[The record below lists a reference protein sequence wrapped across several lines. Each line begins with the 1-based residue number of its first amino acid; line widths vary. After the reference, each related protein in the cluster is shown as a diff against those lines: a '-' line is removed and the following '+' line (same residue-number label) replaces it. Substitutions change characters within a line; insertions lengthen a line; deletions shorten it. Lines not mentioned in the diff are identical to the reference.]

1 MSEDQKSFNPCVIE
15 TELAVI
21 IILLLVF
28 LFKDCEFDFSNCFND
43 SNDSNDSKDSKDSKD
58 SNKNNSSNKVW

>member
-1 MSEDQKSFNPCVIE
+1 MSENQKSFNPCIIE

-28 LFKDCEFDFSNCFND
+28 LIKDCEFDFSNYFND
-43 SNDSNDSKDSKDSKD
+43 SNNSNNSKDSKD
-58 SNKNNSSNKVW
+58 SNKVW

>member
-1 MSEDQKSFNPCVIE
+1 MSENKNCFNPCVIE

-28 LFKDCEFDFSNCFND
+28 LLKDCDYSFYNNCKKNK
-43 SNDSNDSKDSKDSKD
+43 NKNED
-58 SNKNNSSNKVW
+58 SNKSNNSNKPNCAW